1 MLVLLPTTTNK
12 LTAQWQGPYRVLRQ
26 VGKVTYELYMRRR
39 GTFTISICCVSGMK
53 KRPFCVG
60 IAQED
65 EFEEEVTGWKMDSRK
80 GDCPKEGKQLSEEQR
95 KQLRALLKQFSD
107 VFKKEQGRTDVVK
120 HKIPT
125 GDANPVRL
133 PPYRVP
139 HAYRQ
144 VLKQELED
152 MMKRRIIEPSVAE
165 WSFPI
170 VLVGKKDGT
179 TRLCVDYRRL
189 NELTTTDAYPMPRVD
204 DIIDRVGGANF
215 FSTLDLTKRYW
226 QVPVEEMD

>member
-1 MLVLLPTTTNK
+1 MEKMRNIVKENLKEAQQVQKKAYDKRTRDQSLKEGDKVLVLLPTTTNK

-26 VGKVTYELYMRRR
+26 VGKVTYELYMPSRR
-39 GTFTISICCVSGMK
+39 K
-53 KRPFCVG
+53 KRNIYHINLLCKWHEEETVCVRL
-60 IAQED
+60 AED
-65 EFEEEVTGWKMDSRK
+65 EFEEEVTGWKMDSRE
-80 GDCPKEGKQLSEEQR
+80 GNCAKEGEQLSDGQR
-95 KQLRALLKQFSD
+95 EQLRALVKQFSD
-107 VFKKEQGRTDVVK
+107 VFKKEPGRTDVVT

-125 GDANPVRL
+125 EDANLVRL

-179 TRLCVDYRRL
+179 ETLCGL
-189 NELTTTDAYPMPRVD
+189 
-204 DIIDRVGGANF
+204 
-215 FSTLDLTKRYW
+215 
-226 QVPVEEMD
+226 